1 MVYNNKGYR
10 IMTNKERWLSAAALM
25 ISILPFILVASSL
38 QLFPDRIIF
47 NILGA
52 EKPLTLGK
60 YQYLYLGL
68 MGFVPALLVIFARV
82 FRARR
87 LVDRNFKYMILSALV
102 LGVVFLLAIAYG
114 MIYNIYKYDID
125 LLMTFEFFGAAALL
139 ASLTVGM
146 LANFLP
152 VLRRNDAIGLKNKYT
167 IADNR
172 VWIKVHHVAADVYMA
187 TMFAFALF
195 SSALSIWL
203 DFRYGWV
210 HIVLWVAVVSA
221 LIIWG
226 RLYSKAVYNRLL
238 RGRILVN
245 K

>member
-114 MIYNIYKYDID
+114 MIYNIYKYC
-125 LLMTFEFFGAAALL
+125 
-139 ASLTVGM
+139 
-146 LANFLP
+146 
-152 VLRRNDAIGLKNKYT
+152 K
-167 IADNR
+167 
-172 VWIKVHHVAADVYMA
+172 
-187 TMFAFALF
+187 
-195 SSALSIWL
+195 
-203 DFRYGWV
+203 
-210 HIVLWVAVVSA
+210 
-221 LIIWG
+221 
-226 RLYSKAVYNRLL
+226 
-238 RGRILVN
+238 
-245 K
+245 